1 MPFVPAFEGQV
12 CSLGYTLVDWLN
24 EYACHG
30 PGDVMGQPLDLGSDP
45 EIEDFIIGAYELD
58 PATGRRKVRRGVLS
72 MPKGRSKSEKAGI
85 IGVAEALAPVRF
97 DGWDAHG
104 QPVGRPVVSPFIR
117 CLATEEKQAGN
128 TFQNI
133 AYIMGE
139 WGPDMRP
146 EIYGG
151 VRGVRDYMRA
161 TAISLPDGGEAVLST
176 AGAASKDGGK
186 ETFLVP
192 DEVHLYVTAELRDMY
207 ATALRNTGKRKHAEP
222 WALLT
227 TTACRLGEESVWEVL
242 ERMYRK
248 GQLGAE
254 WLVLHREARGRI
266 DITDRDRTLKQ
277 LRDVYG
283 VAMDP
288 DLGWMLAEDV
298 YSDMLDPTVCRDEAE
313 AARYFLNRSMAGSDA
328 WIAKTVHDRQDATVP
343 VSKEDPRPRPS
354 VEVPHGTAISLG
366 FDGSLNNDTTVLRGC
381 RMSDGLLFRL
391 GSWPKPAGA
400 AGVGWSVPRGEVLA
414 RIREVHRDF
423 RVVRGYYD
431 PHEWRSDIE
440 NLAAELGYER
450 YVVDGKTV
458 ETPRVIEWPTSRDT
472 AMAGALNRLH
482 TDLTNGERW
491 HDGDKEAS
499 EHYGN
504 AYVWWKGK
512 LRLIRKENPNSARKI
527 DHVVGDALALE
538 ARADALTSGW
548 TDSPIEELPPLSFGL

>member
-12 CSLGYTLVDWLN
+12 CSLGYELVDWLN

-30 PGDVMGQPLDLGSDP
+30 PGDVMGQPIDLGSDP
-45 EIEDFIIGAYELD
+45 ELEEFIIGAYELD
-58 PATGRRKVRRGVLS
+58 PETGRRKKDIGVLS
-72 MPKGRSKSEKAGI
+72 LPKGRAKSEKAGV
-85 IGVAEALAPVRF
+85 IGVGEAIGPVRF
-97 DGWDAHG
+97 DGWDANG

-139 WGPDMRP
+139 WGPDMHP
-146 EIYGG
+146 DVYGG
-151 VRGVRDYMRA
+151 IRGVRDYMRA
-161 TAISLPDGGEAVLST
+161 TAISLPDGGEVVLST

-192 DEVHLYVTAELRDMY
+192 DEVHLYNTTELRDMY
-207 ATALRNTGKRKHAEP
+207 ATAMRNTGKRKHAEP

-248 GQLGAE
+248 GQLGDE
-254 WLVLHREARGRI
+254 WHVLHREAKGRI

-288 DLGWMLAEDV
+288 ELGWMEAEHV
-298 YSDMLDPTVCRDEAE
+298 YRLMLDPTICRDEAE
-313 AARYFLNRSMAGSDA
+313 AARYYLNRSMAGSDA
-328 WIAKTVHDRQDATVP
+328 WIAKTVHERQDATQP
-343 VSKEDPRPRPS
+343 ATKQDPRLRPATA
-354 VEVPHGTAISLG
+354 VPHGTAISIG

-381 RMSDGLLFRL
+381 RMSDGFLFRL
-391 GSWPKPAGA
+391 GSWAKPSGA
-400 AGVGWSVPRGEVLA
+400 AGAGWSVPRNEVLA
-414 RIREVHRDF
+414 KIRQVHRDF
-423 RVVRGYYD
+423 HVVRGYYD

-440 NLAAELGYER
+440 TLAAELGYET

-458 ETPRVIEWPTSRDT
+458 QVPRVIAWPTSRDV

-482 TDLTNGERW
+482 TDLTNGEVW
-491 HDGDKEAS
+491 HDGDREAS

-504 AYVWWKGK
+504 AYVLWKGK
-512 LRLIRKENPNSARKI
+512 LRLVRKENPNSVRKI
-527 DHVVGDALALE
+527 DTVVGDALALE
-538 ARADALTSGW
+538 ARADALAKGW
-548 TDSPIEELPPLSFGL
+548 TDEPVKPAQHFSFGF

>member
-12 CSLGYTLVDWLN
+12 CSLGYTIIDWLN

-58 PATGRRKVRRGVLS
+58 PETGRRKKRRGVLS

-85 IGVAEALAPVRF
+85 IGVAEALGPVRCDGF
-97 DGWDAHG
+97 DASG
-104 QPVGRPVVSPFIR
+104 QPVGRPVTSPFIR

-139 WGPDMRP
+139 WGPDAHP
-146 EIYGG
+146 DIYGG

-161 TAISLPDGGEAVLST
+161 TAISLPDGGECVLST

-248 GQLGAE
+248 GQLGE
-254 WLVLHREARGRI
+254 DWIVLHREAKGRI
-266 DITDRDRTLKQ
+266 DITDRDRTLRQ

-288 DLGWMLAEDV
+288 QHGWMVAEDV

-328 WIAKTVHDRQDATVP
+328 WIAKNIHDRQA
-343 VSKEDPRPRPS
+343 RPDEK
-354 VEVPHGTAISLG
+354 VELGTAISIG

-381 RMSDGLLFRL
+381 RMSDGFLFNL

-400 AGVGWSVPRGEVLA
+400 AGAGWSVPRNEVLA
-414 RIREVHRDF
+414 RIREVHRDY

-440 NLAAELGYER
+440 TLAAELGHER
-450 YVVDGKTV
+450 YSVDGKTI
-458 ETPRVIEWPTSRDT
+458 ETPRVIAWPTSRDV

-482 TDLTNGERW
+482 TDLTNGVTW

-504 AYVWWKGK
+504 AYVWWKGR
-512 LRLIRKENPNSARKI
+512 LRLVRKENPNSARKI
-527 DHVVGDALALE
+527 DTVVGDALALE
-538 ARADALTSGW
+538 ARADAITAGW
-548 TDSPIEELPPLSFGL
+548 TDSPVQDLPPLVFGL

>member
-12 CSLGYTLVDWLN
+12 CSLGYTIVDWLN

-58 PATGRRKVRRGVLS
+58 PETGRRKKRRGVLS

-85 IGVAEALAPVRF
+85 IGVAEALGPVRCDGF
-97 DGWDAHG
+97 DANG
-104 QPVGRPVVSPFIR
+104 QPVGRPVTSPFIR

-139 WGPDMRP
+139 WGPDAHP
-146 EIYGG
+146 DVYGG

-161 TAISLPDGGEAVLST
+161 TAISLPDGGECVLST

-248 GQLGAE
+248 GQLGE
-254 WLVLHREARGRI
+254 DWIVLHREAKGRI
-266 DITDRDRTLKQ
+266 DITDRDRTLRQ

-288 DLGWMLAEDV
+288 QHGWMVAEDV

-328 WIAKTVHDRQDATVP
+328 WIAKNIHDRQA
-343 VSKEDPRPRPS
+343 RPGEK
-354 VEVPHGTAISLG
+354 VDLGTAISIG

-381 RMSDGLLFRL
+381 RMSDGFLFKL

-400 AGVGWSVPRGEVLA
+400 AGAGWSVPRNEVLA
-414 RIREVHRDF
+414 RIREVHRDY

-440 NLAAELGYER
+440 TLAAELGHER
-450 YVVDGKTV
+450 YSVDGKTI
-458 ETPRVIEWPTSRDT
+458 ETPRVIAWPTSRDV

-482 TDLTNGERW
+482 TDLTNGVTW

-504 AYVWWKGK
+504 AYVWWKGR
-512 LRLIRKENPNSARKI
+512 LRLVRKENPNSARKI
-527 DHVVGDALALE
+527 DTVVGDALALE
-538 ARADALTSGW
+538 ARADAITAGW
-548 TDSPIEELPPLSFGL
+548 TDSPVQDLPPLVFGL